1 MALAFLFQGDTD
13 RASVSDMEVLWAP
26 PERFSLTE
34 RASAATQA
42 AAAGVPWGTIM
53 SDFLQFSPQQV
64 ARMAAER
71 AVDALLAPPTTTTG

>member
-1 MALAFLFQGDTD
+1 MGA
-13 RASVSDMEVLWAP
+13 

-42 AAAGVPWGTIM
+42 AAAGVPGTIM